1 MIKVDGCDDDYDYN
15 DEGDG
20 RCDMAGALDY
30 EPHAIAPDHS
40 FDRGGHSRC
49 KWPVLFEQGAPD
61 RCPRPLPAATV
72 MITWMDGAMIVV
84 MTMREVN

>member
-1 MIKVDGCDDDYDYN
+1 MIKVDGGDDDYDYN

-49 KWPVLFEQGAPD
+49 KWPVLLSLNHILPIF
-61 RCPRPLPAATV
+61 RSRPLACFL
-72 MITWMDGAMIVV
+72 TWRMFFNLGWLKI
-84 MTMREVN
+84 

>member
-1 MIKVDGCDDDYDYN
+1 MMIITMRAI
-15 DEGDG
+15 G
-20 RCDMAGALDY
+20 RCDMDGALDY

-40 FDRGGHSRC
+40 FDRGGRSRC
-49 KWPVLFEQGAPD
+49 TWSVLFEQGAPD

-72 MITWMDGAMIVV
+72 MIMWMGVVMIVV

>member
-1 MIKVDGCDDDYDYN
+1 MWMDVVMIVVMTM
-15 DEGDG
+15 
-20 RCDMAGALDY
+20 RAMAGAVAGALEF
-30 EPHAIAPDHS
+30 EPQTIAPDQW
-40 FDRGGHSRC
+40 FDRGGRSRC

-84 MTMREVN
+84 MTMLSLIHI